1 MPLADRVPPSAGLP
15 GLEPQS
21 QESSIQARTASLTAS
36 VLQRSHVVLLVLD
49 ARAGVLP
56 SDHGV
61 VAWLRGHN
69 PQRVLLVA
77 NKAEGRGRSEAPGA
91 PGSVCTSMC
100 AWPVLSRRWWCRR
113 RLRGGGDAPGAGRP
127 LSHLS

>member
-1 MPLADRVPPSAGLP
+1 MPLADCVPLSAGLP

-61 VAWLRGHN
+61 VAWLRAHN
-69 PQRVLLVA
+69 PQRLLLVA
-77 NKAEGRGRSEAPGA
+77 NKAEGRGRSEAPGRA
-91 PGSVCTSMC
+91 QLCVQVCVLLTS
-100 AWPVLSRRWWCRR
+100 PELRLVVPQTTLRR
-113 RLRGGGDAPGAGRP
+113 RRRAWGWASP
-127 LSHLS
+127 